1 MLALLASQHQEK
13 NKTHQSIFLLQ
24 NLQQIQAEVLVY
36 CIIGQLLLLLL
47 LHVLIIIIIIFLFI
61 IIIVLIISLFV

>member
-36 CIIGQLLLLLL
+36 CVIGQLLLLL

-61 IIIVLIISLFV
+61 IIIVLIISLFI